1 MSRGR
6 RAMARDA
13 DHLSVAELE
22 RRFRSCA
29 GATEARHVQAVWLLA
44 KGREI
49 TEVSATVALGERWVE
64 RLLARY
70 NERGPAA
77 LGDLRRGNG
86 TRARVLVPELLERL
100 RARLAD
106 PPAEGGVWTSAK
118 AARWMAG
125 ELGLEELAPQRGWE
139 ALKAIGW
146 SIQSPRP
153 KHPASATPE
162 EREAFKKSSPGPSP
176 RRPRRIP
183 ARRSRSSPRTSTGS
197 G

>member
-1 MSRGR
+1 
-6 RAMARDA
+6 MARVA
-13 DHLSVAELE
+13 DHLGVAELE
-22 RRFRSCA
+22 RRLRSCA
-29 GATEARHVQAVWLLA
+29 DATEARHVQAVWLLA

-49 TEVSATVALGERWVE
+49 AEVSATVALGERWVE

-86 TRARVLVPELLERL
+86 TRARVLVPALLERL

-125 ELGLEELAPQRGWE
+125 ELGWRG
-139 ALKAIGW
+139 
-146 SIQSPRP
+146 SPPNAAGRP
-153 KHPASATPE
+153 
-162 EREAFKKSSPGPSP
+162 
-176 RRPRRIP
+176 
-183 ARRSRSSPRTSTGS
+183 
-197 G
+197 